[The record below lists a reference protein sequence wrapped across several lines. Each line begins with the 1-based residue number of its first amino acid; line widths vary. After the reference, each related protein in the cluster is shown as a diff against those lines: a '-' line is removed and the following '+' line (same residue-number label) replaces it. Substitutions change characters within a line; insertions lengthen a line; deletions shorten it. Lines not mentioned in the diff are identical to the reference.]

1 MGVMLTNVIS
11 DIAIE
16 YKLEQLAG
24 EFFGKLVLVLLQP
37 GMKNGFVN
45 GRQLF
50 DNVYGQSQI
59 GGFGEHIE

>member
-1 MGVMLTNVIS
+1 MGVMLTNVIP

-16 YKLEQLAG
+16 HQLEQLAG